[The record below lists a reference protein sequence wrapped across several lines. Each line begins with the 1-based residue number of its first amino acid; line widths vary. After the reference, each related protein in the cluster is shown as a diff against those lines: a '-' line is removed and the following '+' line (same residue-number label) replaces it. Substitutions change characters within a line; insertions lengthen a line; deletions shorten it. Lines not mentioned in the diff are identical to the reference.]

1 MFAVEKGTKYYIH
14 LMLYFVIIILLSV
27 SLSGPWIK
35 YKDEG
40 NFISLD
46 FQFNLFKVKLK
57 SEVNTLKFLEELF
70 TIDVFPMLD
79 NQVNNEVNN
88 EVNNSETN
96 PTIDEPLKKQILL
109 KHFTSI
115 KVIEDIDIKDLN
127 LKDVRN
133 QLVNTINLGGDKIEF
148 NGVTYRI
155 ELKDSDGSVKTLDY
169 VEAELLETVNNLFN
183 KSRSEDNNI
192 DDMDRNV
199 QKKYVK
205 SGELK
210 NNLSDIEKYVKQFF
224 KTIQIVIIICI
235 VLLFLHFLL
244 ILFKGRRTGIFRFS
258 GIITVFLPMLA
269 IVFLAA
275 IYILLAAVD
284 SDIMTVYY
292 LIYTIASLLL
302 FVTWF
307 LGLIKAI

>member
-70 TIDVFPMLD
+70 TINVFPMLD
-79 NQVNNEVNN
+79 NQVINE
-88 EVNNSETN
+88 
-96 PTIDEPLKKQILL
+96 PLKKPLKKQILL

-244 ILFKGRRTGIFRFS
+244 ILFKGRRTGILRFS

>member
-70 TIDVFPMLD
+70 TINVFPMLD
-79 NQVNNEVNN
+79 NQVINE
-88 EVNNSETN
+88 
-96 PTIDEPLKKQILL
+96 PLKKPLKKQILL

-155 ELKDSDGSVKTLDY
+155 ELKDSDGSIKTLDY

-244 ILFKGRRTGIFRFS
+244 ILFKGRRTGILRFS

>member
-70 TIDVFPMLD
+70 TINVFPMLD

-155 ELKDSDGSVKTLDY
+155 ELKDSDGSIKTLDY

-192 DDMDRNV
+192 NDMDRNV

-244 ILFKGRRTGIFRFS
+244 ILFKGRRTGILRFS